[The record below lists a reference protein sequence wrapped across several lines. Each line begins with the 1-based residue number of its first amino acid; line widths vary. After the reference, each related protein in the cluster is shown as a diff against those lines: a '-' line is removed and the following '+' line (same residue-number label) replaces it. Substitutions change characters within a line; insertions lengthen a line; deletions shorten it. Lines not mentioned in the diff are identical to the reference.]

1 MVTGSSYLGSAP
13 KRALGRPRRF
23 GTLAAL
29 FLIFSVLLSTFAT
42 LPLLDALTKS
52 SGSGSSGGISTA
64 SALWCSDPKEGNLG
78 LGMNNQSNWNSGSA
92 RYVHDDT
99 TGRILTAQEAFG
111 NGIRFTNFNGV
122 GEPQGVPWF
131 VSAPLGLPQKD
142 DDKDENLKSVV
153 SYTGNTPDGAGT
165 ENWYK
170 NMNGSRSASKCV
182 MGNIGSFVAN
192 GVLGITGGVT
202 NLMGGISSFAFDPHF
217 ICDPDDPKGNCID
230 LVGIIGGGGQSDQGI
245 IGKLTSSVYFP
256 LLSLAA
262 LLVGVYIVWNGIAKR
277 QFRETFL
284 GVLWSVIVTIL
295 GIAFLLNPLMLA
307 KAPMVA
313 GNALTSCIVG
323 AFTGSGG
330 CADNSGGSGTSDPQ
344 TAICEAWSSK
354 TDFVDK
360 AAITMTSMSCQLWKA
375 FVLQP
380 YAQGS
385 FGATLDQLDL
395 SKSDTIGSKILAK
408 NPGFDSKT
416 FCVDTKVKGKL
427 DSHYSNTLD
436 LTTSG
441 TQICNLAVYQAYLG
455 VDAKMDSGAGGNPPA
470 AGAIDGR
477 WLKVAQLAASDEGM
491 YRAWAPNDMHLSQ
504 ISLALIGLFSAV
516 LAAIVIFVV
525 AAFALAF
532 YVTSILMIAFAPF
545 FLLAGVH
552 PGKGRKMMIGWIGQ
566 VLSNVMKYAASAI
579 FLVITVSL
587 YSAVLANVS
596 NPGAILIFM
605 IILTVALLM
614 YRREIVDMVGVI
626 DLGGEKLSNRF
637 AQATMDRVRN
647 TGKTATAVGAGV
659 TAGALSNGAL
669 NPFRVSN
676 YNPKNMLRN
685 FGDSARAGNDAFRRS
700 VKGRPG
706 AMGELMKAGDRISSD
721 NRADM
726 GRQFQAAND
735 EANRADKAAT
745 QNERE
750 LKDLGTELDTSR
762 TNTRVRT
769 EELNAQESKA
779 DRRLFR
785 DQDRV
790 EKVENAQNVAL
801 DAISNPVFREYQDL
815 LNQIKDLELKAVI
828 EEAGGNGEAAAQLRS
843 QATDLGTQ
851 SNSLLESLGEEQRT
865 AGRNEYEAA
874 LAATIEDPRVNPN
887 NAISY
892 TDHVRKEYQNT
903 MQSKISAVVE
913 RSAIQERAANLETDL
928 GSKLVDTEAELRENN
943 LDRDR
948 KRRAADEARQRVID
962 LKPGD
967 VVTNIDARKNE
978 RMIRERQND
987 QSSKVQ
993 DLSADLNRQIDEQ
1006 KPAVQKRDDFMRTAQ
1021 TSALESKKAVEDAN
1035 RARVAQRDLAGSQRS
1050 VAGNWKNTSGDD
1062 AQARARKAFAERLEA
1077 EAEATL
1083 AAGRIKNLSDKPADE
1098 LSEGERNR
1106 LISEKQREIEARAK
1120 MTEKEQV
1127 IQTSGIDMGRIREAF
1142 QKQVE
1147 DSFSKT
1153 NSGQSRKIQGGLE
1166 EFQKALKDE
1175 ADAAVKRAQEENR
1188 KLEEAHR
1195 GVEESTEDAAK
1206 AELEIDVLKEAAK
1219 RIQKPASGSRP
1230 VSERRVAKIN
1240 RATEDRVANG
1250 RVERGLPVPLT
1261 DERNSVPQAEQPQ
1274 DAQAP
1279 SDPSTADDGIFK
1291 SSPLGKRNSNTD

>member
-1 MVTGSSYLGSAP
+1 MVTGSSYLGNAP
-13 KRALGRPRRF
+13 KRAPGRPRRF
-23 GTLAAL
+23 GSLAAL
-29 FLIFSVLLSTFAT
+29 LLIFSVLLSTFAT

-52 SGSGSSGGISTA
+52 SGSSGISTA

-78 LGMNNQSNWNSGSA
+78 LGMNNPSNWNSGSA

-111 NGIRFTNFNGV
+111 NGIHFTNFNGV
-122 GEPQGVPWF
+122 GESQGLPWF
-131 VSAPLGLPQKD
+131 WISPPLGLPQKD
-142 DDKDENLKSVV
+142 DDTDEKLKSVV
-153 SYTGNTPDGAGT
+153 SYTGNTPEGDGT

-170 NMNGSRSASKCV
+170 NMNSSRTASNCV
-182 MGNIGSFVAN
+182 MGNIGAFVAN

-217 ICDPDDPKGNCID
+217 ICDPNDPKGNCID

-284 GVLWSVIVTIL
+284 GVLWSVVVTIL

-330 CADNSGGSGTSDPQ
+330 CADNSGGTGTTDPQ

-385 FGATLDQLDL
+385 FGTTLDQLDL
-395 SKSDTIGSKILAK
+395 TKSDTIGSKILAK

-427 DSHYSNTLD
+427 DSHYGNTLD

-455 VDAKMDSGAGGNPPA
+455 VDAKMDSGAGGNLPA

-491 YRAWAPNDMHLSQ
+491 YRAWAPSDMHLSQ

-552 PGKGRKMMIGWIGQ
+552 PGRGRKMMIGWIGQ

-647 TGKTATAVGAGV
+647 TGKTATAIGAGV

-669 NPFRVSN
+669 NPLNVAN
-676 YNPKNMLRN
+676 YNPKNILRN
-685 FGDSARAGNDAFRRS
+685 IGDSARAGNDAFRRS
-700 VKGRPG
+700 VKSRPG
-706 AMGELMKAGDRISSD
+706 ALGELMKAGDRISSD

-726 GRQFQAAND
+726 GRQFQAANE
-735 EANRADKAAT
+735 EANRADRAVLE
-745 QNERE
+745 NENKINT
-750 LKDLGTELDTSR
+750 LGNDLEDSR
-762 TNTRVRT
+762 TKARVRT
-769 EELNAQESKA
+769 DELNDREHKA

-785 DQDRV
+785 DQERV
-790 EKVENAQNVAL
+790 NTVDSAQNTAL
-801 DAISNPVFREYQDL
+801 DAISNPVFREYQEL
-815 LNQIKDLELKAVI
+815 LNQIKDLELKAII
-828 EEAGGNGEAAAQLRS
+828 EDASGNSGEALALRS
-843 QATDLGTQ
+843 QAENLGTQ
-851 SNSLLESLGEEQRT
+851 SNSLLEQLGEDQRNAGSLEYRT
-865 AGRNEYEAA
+865 A
-874 LAATIEDPRVNPN
+874 LADSIEDPRVNAG
-887 NAISY
+887 NAIDY
-892 TDHVRKEYQNT
+892 TDQVRKEYQNT
-903 MQSKISAVVE
+903 MQSKISAIVDRNTV
-913 RSAIQERAANLETDL
+913 QDVAA
-928 GSKLVDTEAELRENN
+928 EAEASIGSQLRESEAKLREGN

-967 VVTNIDARKNE
+967 VVTNIDARRNE
-978 RMIRERQND
+978 KMIRDRQND

-993 DLSADLNRQIDEQ
+993 DLSADLNRQIDEHR
-1006 KPAVQKRDDFMRTAQ
+1006 PAVERRDDFVRTAQ
-1021 TSALESKKAVEDAN
+1021 ISAAEAKKAKDALD
-1035 RARVAQRDLAGSQRS
+1035 RAETAKIDLDRSQRAATGS
-1050 VAGNWKNTSGDD
+1050 WRNSSGTD
-1062 AQARARKAFAERLEA
+1062 AQAQARRDFAERLEA
-1077 EAEATL
+1077 EAEAAL
-1083 AAGRIKNLSDKPADE
+1083 AAQNARRLADRPSEE
-1098 LSEGERNR
+1098 LSQGEKDQ
-1106 LISEKQREIEARAK
+1106 LIKEKQREIEARAR
-1120 MTEKEQV
+1120 MSEKEQS
-1127 IQTSGIDMGRIREAF
+1127 IESAGFDMAVVRNAF

-1147 DSFSKT
+1147 SSFSRT
-1153 NSGQSRKIQGGLE
+1153 DSGQSRKVEGSLDEYRRALE
-1166 EFQKALKDE
+1166 EEANSAVDKYNEEQRRLEDAHRGAEDSK
-1175 ADAAVKRAQEENR
+1175 ADAAR
-1188 KLEEAHR
+1188 
-1195 GVEESTEDAAK
+1195 
-1206 AELEIDVLKEAAK
+1206 AELEIDALKAAEK
-1219 RIQKPASGSRP
+1219 RIQKSVDGNKP
-1230 VSERRVAKIN
+1230 VSERRAAKIS
-1240 RATEDRVANG
+1240 RTTEG
-1250 RVERGLPVPLT
+1250 RVSGGRADRGLPI
-1261 DERNSVPQAEQPQ
+1261 PQVELDTEVSPETSTPQ
-1274 DAQAP
+1274 DSGAP
-1279 SDPSTADDGIFK
+1279 NANDGIF
-1291 SSPLGKRNSNTD
+1291 RNDPFRRGNS